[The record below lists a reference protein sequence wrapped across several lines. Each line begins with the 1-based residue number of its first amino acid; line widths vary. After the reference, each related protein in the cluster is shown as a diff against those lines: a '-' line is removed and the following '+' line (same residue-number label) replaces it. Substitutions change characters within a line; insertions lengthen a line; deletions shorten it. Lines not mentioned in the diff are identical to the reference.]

1 MPRHNLI
8 QLSHVCNVD
17 FSFLSKP
24 RYNHKTGEWAHTT
37 RLTRFPERKWLSN
50 FDITS
55 NTAPPPLESEQE
67 QAPSPGIVEGPHR
80 GAGGASMGGSEV
92 ARALAVWAVPSPSA
106 LMKDMS
112 ILAKAELQ
120 KVQSARIKRKGG
132 KPSGNGDV
140 SLTAFE
146 DVRWFVMASDP
157 EISLEG
163 GEVEESKNR
172 QAVIKGTLSVLICH
186 DDVT

>member
-1 MPRHNLI
+1 M
-8 QLSHVCNVD
+8 
-17 FSFLSKP
+17 SKP

-67 QAPSPGIVEGPHR
+67 QAPSPGTAEG
-80 GAGGASMGGSEV
+80 GAGVASSGGSEV

-146 DVRWFVMASDP
+146 DVRWFVMTTDP

-163 GEVEESKNR
+163 GDIEESKKTK
-172 QAVIKGTLSVLICH
+172 AVIKGA
-186 DDVT
+186 